1 MTSNSQS
8 EDFDIGKAIFD
19 YLKDLS
25 PDRQERVLRWVSEA
39 LGVSVGIVGTQLP
52 QPQATGAQSLP
63 LPAPVVSRTSPTD
76 IKTFIK
82 SKSPKSDRQFA
93 AAIAYFYRFEAPLA
107 ERRDTI
113 DANLLQDATR
123 LVGRTR
129 LSSPNDTLNN
139 AKKAGYLDSPSAG
152 DFSITTVGENL
163 VAMTLPG
170 DEDVQPAKK
179 KAKKE

>member
-25 PDRQERVLRWVSEA
+25 PERQERVLRWVSEA
-39 LGVSVGIVGTQLP
+39 LGVSAGTHPP
-52 QPQATGAQSLP
+52 QPQVIGAQNLP

-93 AAIAYFYRFEAPLA
+93 AAVAYFYRFEAPLA

-123 LVGRTR
+123 LVGRAR